1 MRLARSPVAPKST
14 KTVAPTSVPSAMPS
28 PRLARAPPADA
39 TGHYPDEPGPTYAEP
54 AGLGPLLRMLTT
66 LPSTSNQNGAPN
78 ERAKT
83 VMSQP
88 SSLSSQPWASDGVS
102 CHPSGICSD
111 FASSM
116 PALAAAAAEQ
126 MSDCAELDADPA
138 HDPAGGVTPPLAST
152 ESAAA
157 TAATRTV
164 GPCQNDWV
172 TPI

>member
-1 MRLARSPVAPKST
+1 
-14 KTVAPTSVPSAMPS
+14 
-28 PRLARAPPADA
+28 
-39 TGHYPDEPGPTYAEP
+39 
-54 AGLGPLLRMLTT
+54 MLTT

-88 SSLSSQPWASDGVS
+88 SSSLSSQPCASSGVS
-102 CHPSGICSD
+102 CQPSGICSD
-111 FASSM
+111 LASSM

-126 MSDCAELDADPA
+126 MSDCAVLDAEPA

-157 TAATRTV
+157 TAAARTV

-172 TPI
+172 T